1 MQAPDGIGDLRG
13 NDGSAPLLTT
23 SESVN
28 RHRNGS
34 AWEFVKKSSSVP
46 DKARIQLRNPLLEW
60 VLTDI
65 FTNSGADIQGELV
78 RTIRY
83 EPTFPI
89 WLNIPLSKS
98 SAFFKPLSICETLA
112 VGMAIIT
119 P

>member
-1 MQAPDGIGDLRG
+1 MRRGLVVSSWNQWVESQGGEGVATLAGVASGILDCYLDGYRYRVCRNAGELAEEVSRRE
-13 NDGSAPLLTT
+13 SLL
-23 SESVN
+23 ESVQV
-28 RHRNGS
+28 G
-34 AWEFVKKSSSVP
+34 KPDSSNDERFRQRV
-46 DKARIQLRNPLLEW
+46 
-60 VLTDI
+60 
-65 FTNSGADIQGELV
+65 
-78 RTIRY
+78 

>member
-83 EPTFPI
+83 E
-89 WLNIPLSKS
+89 S
-98 SAFFKPLSICETLA
+98 S
-112 VGMAIIT
+112 
-119 P
+119 